1 MKKIAKLIIAIF
13 IIILF
18 FELIAFIFKN
28 NHNIEYTIKNKPN
41 KFTVNEIYKN
51 KKYYILIT
59 NKNYKYSFEI
69 DNNFHKKKKILTKI
83 IEYQTKDALCI
94 YPVIKKSNEANII
107 CSKDKKSYSYTYYK
121 DMLKDF
127 VKDLQNKGY
136 QNNSW
141 SDENNYQTKVDTL
154 KIYNKNINNGAYIYI
169 YKYDGFYA
177 VNNETSEKLKLFKND
192 NYINTLGAQI
202 DKYYIVPNYDQ
213 KHDYKDFYI
222 INMTNNKIKTK
233 TYKKEISKDSYIN
246 GVINNEIYIFD
257 KDELKQYK
265 IYKKGKKIKEVG
277 NKEDEALYYDLKFKK
292 RNAYDFRDEEITFKT
307 FKDYISK
314 VENST
319 SINYIRNNEDT
330 YYYQTNNN
338 DVYYYNTNNKQK
350 VLLFNKKISDF
361 ILINKT
367 IFFISEDTLYSYSI
381 NEGLKKLVVYSEL
394 EFNYKN
400 RIAIY
405 TEE

>member
-18 FELIAFIFKN
+18 FELIAYIFKDS
-28 NHNIEYTIKNKPN
+28 HNVEYKIKNKPN
-41 KFTVNEIYKN
+41 TFIVNEVYKN
-51 KKYYILIT
+51 KKYYLLIT

-69 DNNFHKKKKILTKI
+69 NDNFHKKKKIVSKI
-83 IEYQTKDALCI
+83 IKYQTNDALCI
-94 YPVIKKSNEANII
+94 YPVIKKSNDTNII
-107 CSKDKKSYSYTYYK
+107 CSKDNKSYSYTYYK
-121 DMLKDF
+121 DKIKDF

-141 SDENNYQTKVDTL
+141 KDENNYQTKIDTL
-154 KIYNKNINNGAYIYI
+154 KVYNKNINEKTYIYI
-169 YKYDGFYA
+169 YKYDGFYTI
-177 VNNETSEKLKLFKND
+177 NNKTSEKLKLFKND
-192 NYINTLGAQI
+192 NYINTLGSQI
-202 DKYYIVPNYDQ
+202 EKYYIVPNYDQ

-222 INMTNNKIKTK
+222 INMTNNKTKIK

-246 GVINNEIYIFD
+246 GVIDNEIYIFD

-277 NKEDEALYYDLKFKK
+277 NKDDEVLYYDLEFKK
-292 RNAYDFRDEEITFKT
+292 RNAYDFRDKEITFKT
-307 FKDYISK
+307 YKDYISK
-314 VENST
+314 VENNT
-319 SINYIRNNEDT
+319 SINYIRNDEDS
-330 YYYQTNNN
+330 YYYQIKNN
-338 DVYYYNTNNKQK
+338 DVYYYNINNKQK

-367 IFFISEDTLYSYSI
+367 IFFISGDTLYSYNI

-405 TEE
+405 IEE